1 MTCHH
6 PASWITSL
14 GLCVCGERVQ
24 QRHVHI
30 PVEEDGRSI
39 CSTCREVIITPIFS
53 TDDPRLQPQEV
64 FYRLP
69 DLLVALYHEGPEYGF
84 QRAPVAP
91 YIRDIA
97 ALEGEINRYNPQEM
111 WDILADLAK

>member
-1 MTCHH
+1 
-6 PASWITSL
+6 
-14 GLCVCGERVQ
+14 
-24 QRHVHI
+24 
-30 PVEEDGRSI
+30 
-39 CSTCREVIITPIFS
+39 
-53 TDDPRLQPQEV
+53 
-64 FYRLP
+64 
-69 DLLVALYHEGPEYGF
+69 LVALYHEGPEYGF